1 VERKAQRFVPA
12 PYREFRPPNALTRWV
27 ECSWCIQPAVAVN
40 GYPVRP
46 DGCVDLFYS
55 RASGVQVIGTM
66 TAERRFD
73 LVPGSPHMGLR
84 FRPGMAGRLLG
95 TAPAELTDLRVALD
109 DLWSGDLW
117 GGRRGDLRGGLL
129 RNRARELSCRLAE
142 ARTAEEQLRLL
153 AAALPSPPDKPD
165 AVQRAIEA
173 IAASHGTVDLEWVA
187 RQANLSPRQFRRRCL
202 EASGLAPKHLCRVLR
217 FRHAWSLAER
227 AAGRD
232 WSGIAAEAGYF
243 DQAHLIRDFR
253 ELAGGPPMS
262 VFSNTA
268 AVLDR

>member
-1 VERKAQRFVPA
+1 MVTA
-12 PYREFRPPNALTRWV
+12 PYREFRPPGALARWV
-27 ECSWCIQPAVAVN
+27 ECSWYIQPAVAVS

-46 DGCVDLFYS
+46 DGCVDLFYGRES
-55 RASGVQVIGTM
+55 VQAIGTM

-73 LVPGSPHMGLR
+73 LAPGSVAMGIR
-84 FRPGMAGRLLG
+84 FRPGMAGPLLG
-95 TAPAELTDLRVALD
+95 VAPGELTDLRV
-109 DLWSGDLW
+109 SIEDLW
-117 GGRRGDLRGGLL
+117 GNRARGSEWGYTRGSVWGSAWG
-129 RNRARELSCRLAE
+129 NRARELSCRLAE

-153 AAALPSPPDKPD
+153 AAALPSPPNGPD

-202 EASGLAPKHLCRVLR
+202 EESGLAPKHLCRVLR
-217 FRHAWSLAER
+217 FRHAWSLAEQ

-243 DQAHLIRDFR
+243 DQPHLIRDFR
-253 ELAGGPPMS
+253 ELAGGTPMS

-268 AVLDR
+268 AGLDR

>member
-1 VERKAQRFVPA
+1 MEWKAQNFVPV
-12 PYREFRPPNALTRWV
+12 PYREFLPKNALARWV
-27 ECSWCIQPAVAVN
+27 ECSWCIQPTVAVT

-55 RASGVQVIGTM
+55 RESGVQVIGTM
-66 TAERRFD
+66 TAGRRFD
-73 LVPGSPHMGLR
+73 LAPGSPTMGIR

-95 TAPAELTDLRVALD
+95 IAPAELTDLHVATE
-109 DLWSGDLW
+109 DLW
-117 GGRRGDLRGGLL
+117 GS
-129 RNRARELSCRLAE
+129 RARELSCRLAE
-142 ARTAEEQLRLL
+142 PGPAEEQLRLL
-153 AAALPSPPDKPD
+153 ASVLPSPPSVPG
-165 AVQRAIEA
+165 AVHRAIEA
-173 IAASHGTVDLEWVA
+173 IVASHGAVDLDWVA

-202 EASGLAPKHLCRVLR
+202 EESGLAPKQLCRVLR

-253 ELAGGPPMS
+253 EFAGGPPMA

-268 AVLDR
+268 PSLDR